1 MAAVTAGRIRTIG
14 LTEGAILA
22 ALVAIFAIATRYVPL
37 IGVATALLCPLP
49 LAVLVIRQGLRVAVI
64 AGVAAGLVGTA
75 LAGPLVG
82 LAILISFAPMGIAI
96 GVGARRGWSAGRI
109 VLVGTLV
116 SALSTA
122 VSFLGLMGGGPTS
135 LGAMVQEMN
144 AATERSI
151 AAAGRLYARLGIPTT
166 QVETVTAQL
175 REFGKALPYLLPAML
190 VFGAAFAAWLNYEV
204 ARRVLGRFGYRL
216 LALPPAGAWRL
227 HAATPWVIPF
237 GLFLGV
243 AGSVGGLGLLADA
256 GTSLT
261 LAATVAFML
270 QGLLAAWVI
279 LGNIELSRIE
289 RIIAMVFIVS
299 LSTALPLINI
309 ALFVLGVTDS
319 AWKVRER
326 WGLPRT
332 DPRRTRP

>member
-1 MAAVTAGRIRTIG
+1 
-14 LTEGAILA
+14 
-22 ALVAIFAIATRYVPL
+22 
-37 IGVATALLCPLP
+37 
-49 LAVLVIRQGLRVAVI
+49 
-64 AGVAAGLVGTA
+64 
-75 LAGPLVG
+75 
-82 LAILISFAPMGIAI
+82 
-96 GVGARRGWSAGRI
+96 
-109 VLVGTLV
+109 
-116 SALSTA
+116 
-122 VSFLGLMGGGPTS
+122 MGGGPTS

-279 LGNIELSRIE
+279 LGNIELSRVE

-326 WGLPRT
+326 WGLSRPRAT
-332 DPRRTRP
+332 GAGS